1 MIIKLRK
8 IIGILALVLAISGI
22 AIWLGSLIF
31 SSPQINGVVAKNN
44 DERVDFIKKLGWEI
58 EETPNSEDKV
68 VVPEVFDELYEHY
81 NSLQKENGFDL
92 NKYKGFI
99 INVARYDEINELY
112 LVSDVIMTDYSSI
125 FFSSGSLRRIANCH
139 LNFKSV

>member
-92 NKYKGFI
+92 NNYKG
-99 INVARYDEINELY
+99 V
-112 LVSDVIMTDYSSI
+112 T
-125 FFSSGSLRRIANCH
+125 GPH
-139 LNFKSV
+139 H